1 MVPDSWALHP
11 CSGTSSIL
19 GFFVLFFEFCNLLLP
34 SGPTGT
40 DHDLLLL
47 LSCYKGGCMI
57 TTSKEIQGDNKFTG
71 LLNCYEKAGAIVY
84 SRS

>member
-1 MVPDSWALHP
+1 
-11 CSGTSSIL
+11 
-19 GFFVLFFEFCNLLLP
+19 
-34 SGPTGT
+34 
-40 DHDLLLL
+40 
-47 LSCYKGGCMI
+47 MI